1 MGKSYLDS
9 DELVIA
15 NRWLKTIFFPIVNGT
30 FNRDYLSY
38 RTYSTSSVTG
48 AVNRIYEFITK
59 LLWDTNNDLE
69 SDLERLSKSYTIYKI
84 DANGIDDGTK
94 DCPNHYSLTKAQICR
109 FIANLCAK
117 CEIFWDDTQHTPEE
131 LRYFIATPMGKA
143 LWDFRCFVSQEPDTV
158 KVKTPST
165 STGAARSTSSSSSSS
180 SGTSSGS
187 KLNLQNAGGLVN
199 QTKEVPATPDMYWID
214 GEFVNPGKTKPRL
227 HVSPYMLSGTL
238 PVKYGSGQGF
248 DDCILFFDDYN
259 KAIEFMNKALAN
271 LPSNVK
277 TLGIK
282 RQRTDSNGYFKVI
295 TNCGEAYIKASKLH
309 EMLEKLEEQK
319 EKEINYF
326 ERTQKACE
334 ALEKYMR

>member
-1 MGKSYLDS
+1 
-9 DELVIA
+9 
-15 NRWLKTIFFPIVNGT
+15 
-30 FNRDYLSY
+30 
-38 RTYSTSSVTG
+38 
-48 AVNRIYEFITK
+48 
-59 LLWDTNNDLE
+59 
-69 SDLERLSKSYTIYKI
+69 
-84 DANGIDDGTK
+84 
-94 DCPNHYSLTKAQICR
+94 
-109 FIANLCAK
+109 
-117 CEIFWDDTQHTPEE
+117 
-131 LRYFIATPMGKA
+131 
-143 LWDFRCFVSQEPDTV
+143 
-158 KVKTPST
+158 
-165 STGAARSTSSSSSSS
+165 
-180 SGTSSGS
+180 
-187 KLNLQNAGGLVN
+187 
-199 QTKEVPATPDMYWID
+199 MYWID

-259 KAIEFMNKALAN
+259 KAVEFMNKALSN

-319 EKEINYF
+319 EKEIDYF